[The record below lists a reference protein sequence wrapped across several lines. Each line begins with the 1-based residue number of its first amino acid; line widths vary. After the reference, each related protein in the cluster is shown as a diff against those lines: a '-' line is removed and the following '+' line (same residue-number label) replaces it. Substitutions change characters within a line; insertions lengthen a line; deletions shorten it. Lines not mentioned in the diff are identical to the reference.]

1 MEVFS
6 GSGENED
13 RFLRRGY
20 EMNVAFNKKKV
31 TVISLITIAALAIGG
46 ISLNASAAIR
56 VNSYTA
62 SKGNL
67 SRVTE
72 INGNVVSNNTTSYYS
87 QIDGR
92 IARIAVKEGD
102 YVKKGDLLIA
112 YDTDEIDR
120 NISLTDY
127 SMQETAGTCD
137 NVIQTGGRNAGL
149 YSEANT
155 NLSVLEQQISDTQ
168 AAIERAQNRLIEKQA
183 QLADFGA
190 KLQISLIDYSDDP
203 TSSDYENLS
212 KMAASNAYAQQY
224 DPEII
229 SLQQELN
236 TLNTNLAS
244 YKELKAQMVSQKASS
259 TMGLITSGAKE
270 QVEATKASS
279 ELNGTVTIEKYEEA
293 RGGIKAEFD
302 GVVTS
307 IGVIENSTVTVG
319 TPMITIESTEDV
331 VIKMNVNKYDILD
344 MEVGQSASCMI
355 KNKEY
360 TGTVSRIEHMTGNDG
375 TSGIGVEVT
384 LDEPDENIILGL
396 ETKVRIDSASLENV
410 LIIPLDALCE
420 DEEGEY
426 VFILNDDQA
435 DKCFVETG
443 VRNDDEVQIVSGL
456 YEGDTVIWNDETE
469 LTDGQDVKIVK

>member
-1 MEVFS
+1 
-6 GSGENED
+6 
-13 RFLRRGY
+13 
-20 EMNVAFNKKKV
+20 MNLAQNKKKV
-31 TVISLITIAALAIGG
+31 TVISLIAVAALAVGG
-46 ISLNASAAIR
+46 VSINANAAIK

-62 SKGNL
+62 AVGNL
-67 SRVTE
+67 NRVTE
-72 INGNVVSNNTTSYYS
+72 INGNVVSDRSESYYS
-87 QIDGR
+87 RIDGR

-102 YVKKGDLLIA
+102 FVKKGDLLIA

-120 NISLTDY
+120 MISLTDY
-127 SMQETAGTCD
+127 SMQETAGNCD

-279 ELNGTVTIEKYEEA
+279 ELSGTVAIEKYEEA
-293 RGGIKAEFD
+293 RAGIKAEFD

-307 IGVIENSTVTVG
+307 IGVIENSTVMTG

-344 MEVGQSASCMI
+344 METGQTTSCMI

-360 TGTVSRIEHMTGNDG
+360 TGQVSRIEHMTAGDG
-375 TSGIGVEVT
+375 STGIGVEVT

-410 LIIPLDALCE
+410 LIIPLDALSE

-426 VFILNDDQA
+426 VFILNGDQA
-435 DKCFVETG
+435 DRCFVETG

-456 YEGDTVIWNDETE
+456 YEGDTVIWNDETD
-469 LTDGQDVKIVK
+469 LTDGQDVKIIK

>member
-1 MEVFS
+1 
-6 GSGENED
+6 
-13 RFLRRGY
+13 
-20 EMNVAFNKKKV
+20 MNSAINKKKV
-31 TVISLITIAALAIGG
+31 TVISLITVAALAVGG
-46 ISLNASAAIR
+46 ISLNASAAIK

-62 SKGNL
+62 STGNL

-72 INGNVVSNNTTSYYS
+72 INGNVVSNKTESYYS
-87 QIDGR
+87 LIDGR
-92 IARIAVKEGD
+92 IAQIAVKEGD
-102 YVKKGDLLIA
+102 FVKKGDLLIA
-112 YDTDEIDR
+112 YDTEEIDR
-120 NISLTDY
+120 MISLTDY
-127 SMQETAGTCD
+127 SMKETAGNCD

-149 YSEANT
+149 YSEAKN
-155 NLSVLEQQISDTQ
+155 NLEVLEQQITDTQ
-168 AAIERAQNRLIEKQA
+168 AAIDRAQNRLVTKQA

-236 TLNTNLAS
+236 TLNVQLAS
-244 YKELKAQMVSQKASS
+244 YKELKAQMVSQKTSS

-279 ELNGTVTIEKYEEA
+279 ELNGTVAIDKYEEA
-293 RGGIKAEFD
+293 RDGIKAEFD

-307 IGVIENSTVTVG
+307 IGVIENSTVMTG
-319 TPMITIESTEDV
+319 TPMITIESTKDV

-355 KNKEY
+355 KSKEY
-360 TGTVSRIEHMTGNDG
+360 TGQVSRIEHMTGNDG

-396 ETKVRIDSASLENV
+396 ETKVRIDSASLENI

-469 LTDGQDVKIVK
+469 LTDGQDVKIIK

>member
-224 DPEII
+224 DTEII

>member
-92 IARIAVKEGD
+92 IAQIAVEEGD

>member
-1 MEVFS
+1 
-6 GSGENED
+6 
-13 RFLRRGY
+13 
-20 EMNVAFNKKKV
+20 MNLTQNKKKV
-31 TVISLITIAALAIGG
+31 TAISLIVVAAIAVGG
-46 ISLNASAAIR
+46 ISMRANAAIK
-56 VNSYTA
+56 VNTYTA
-62 SKGNL
+62 GIGSL
-67 SRVTE
+67 TRTTE
-72 INGNVVSNNTTSYYS
+72 INGNVVSDHSESYYS
-87 QIDGR
+87 EIDGV
-92 IARIAVKEGD
+92 ISEIAVKEGD

-112 YDTDEIDR
+112 YDEDEINR
-120 NISLTDY
+120 RISLTDY
-127 SMQETAGTCD
+127 SMQETAGNCD
-137 NVIQTGGRNAGL
+137 NIIQTGGRNAGL

-155 NLSVLEQQISDTQ
+155 NLAVLEQQITDTQ
-168 AAIERAQNRLIEKQA
+168 AAIDRAQNRLIEKQA

-190 KLQISLIDYSDDP
+190 KLQISLIDYSDNPD
-203 TSSDYENLS
+203 SSEYENLS
-212 KMAASNAYAQQY
+212 KMAATNSYAQQY

-229 SLQQELN
+229 SLQQQLN
-236 TLNTNLAS
+236 TLNVQLAS

-279 ELNGTVTIEKYEEA
+279 ELSGTVAIGNYEKALE
-293 RGGIKAEFD
+293 GIKADFD

-307 IGVIENSTVTVG
+307 IGVIENSTVSAGTFLITV
-319 TPMITIESTEDV
+319 ESAEDV

-344 MEVGQSASCMI
+344 MEVGQHTSCVI

-360 TGTVSRIEHMTGNDG
+360 TGYVSRIEHMTGNDG

-396 ETKVRIDSASLENV
+396 ETKVKIDSASLENV

-426 VFILNDDQA
+426 VYILSDDQA

-456 YEGDTVIWNDETE
+456 YEGDTVIWNDETD
-469 LTDGQDVKIVK
+469 LTDGQDVKVIK

>member
-1 MEVFS
+1 
-6 GSGENED
+6 
-13 RFLRRGY
+13 
-20 EMNVAFNKKKV
+20 MNLAFNRKKV
-31 TVISLITIAALAIGG
+31 TVISLITVAALAIGG

-56 VNSYTA
+56 VNAYTA
-62 SKGNL
+62 SNGNL

-92 IARIAVKEGD
+92 IARIAVKEGN

-120 NISLTDY
+120 MISLTDY

-149 YSEANT
+149 YSEAKK

-168 AAIERAQNRLIEKQA
+168 AAIDRAQNRLIEKQA

-279 ELNGTVTIEKYEEA
+279 ELSGTVAIEKYEEA
-293 RGGIKAEFD
+293 RTGIKAEFD

-307 IGVIENSTVTVG
+307 IGVIENSTVTTG

-344 MEVGQSASCMI
+344 MEVGQSASCTI
-355 KNKEY
+355 KNKLY
-360 TGTVSRIEHMTGNDG
+360 TGTVSRIEHMTGTDG
-375 TSGIGVEVT
+375 ASGIGVEVT
-384 LDEPDENIILGL
+384 LDDPDENIILGL
-396 ETKVRIDSASLENV
+396 ETKVKIDSASVEDV
-410 LIIPLDALCE
+410 LIVPIDALSE
-420 DEEGEY
+420 DETGSY
-426 VFILNDDQA
+426 VYILKDGKAVRRQ
-435 DKCFVETG
+435 VETG
-443 VRNDDEVQIVSGL
+443 VRNDYEVQIASGL
-456 YEGDTVIWNDETE
+456 DEGETVIWNDEVE
-469 LTDGQDVKIVK
+469 LTDGMDVRVAK